1 MVAAFNRNFRKVERD
16 AQRTSKQVEREFSQ
30 GLGAI
35 KDSAEKLS
43 SLIGGPLGDIADVA
57 LDLGG
62 KLSGTAGAIGGVG
75 AAAGVAAIS
84 VAALAV
90 GAKGL
95 ADSALEASERLQE
108 TGYAAV
114 IPAEA
119 AESLKQYEQASADLR
134 RELDLLVVLVGS
146 DVAKV
151 MGQAAYATIGVIKG
165 FRDLASAASDAA
177 EPISSVGERLS
188 WLSPLKWELYAAGK
202 AFEYFRDEGKKAA
215 DELENTSGPSIEAA
229 EAYSELGT
237 TVEDAAIEEAKA
249 TRQAKE
255 RAGAAAEAAAA
266 VEAQARAEEEQAEAT
281 RRAHEAGA
289 EWLATGMDAIRVT
302 DNLSAAVENNAY
314 QWDLAVQNMGSASK
328 TAGGLGA
335 ALGDSGEAVQTF
347 GGSLQSVLESE
358 AFTGIMGQMSK
369 TAELAMQLH
378 EMNVAQLQERI
389 AKRRE
394 EISEWK
400 ETELS
405 KVDAMLE
412 RGQIDQKQAIEA
424 RKRIAEE
431 EAARRQALNQRTAD
445 ERAKVIAGFKRG
457 QAYQRAQATMEAA
470 SAALGLI
477 PFFAFLGPLAPLAAA
492 GVTAPAL
499 ALQLEVINRQ
509 QPPQFPMGRAPL
521 DADHTVMAAI
531 QPTEAVLTARGVA
544 AAGGAAGVRALND
557 GRGTMGGSVVVQLDR
572 RVIAEAVA
580 GVGVR
585 RVDPR
590 RGKLD
595 PWRSA

>member
-1 MVAAFNRNFRKVERD
+1 M
-16 AQRTSKQVEREFSQ
+16 
-30 GLGAI
+30 
-35 KDSAEKLS
+35 
-43 SLIGGPLGDIADVA
+43 GD
-57 LDLGG
+57 
-62 KLSGTAGAIGGVG
+62 
-75 AAAGVAAIS
+75 
-84 VAALAV
+84 
-90 GAKGL
+90 
-95 ADSALEASERLQE
+95 
-108 TGYAAV
+108 
-114 IPAEA
+114 
-119 AESLKQYEQASADLR
+119 
-134 RELDLLVVLVGS
+134 
-146 DVAKV
+146 
-151 MGQAAYATIGVIKG
+151 AAYATIGVIEG

-237 TVEDAAIEEAKA
+237 TVEDVAIEEANA
-249 TRQAKE
+249 ARQAKE
-255 RAGAAAEAAAA
+255 RAAAASASAAA

-378 EMNVAQLQERI
+378 DMNVAQLQERI

-544 AAGGAAGVRALND
+544 AAGGAAGVRRLND

>member
-1 MVAAFNRNFRKVERD
+1 MVAAFNRNFRKVEKE

-215 DELENTSGPSIEAA
+215 DEL
-229 EAYSELGT
+229 
-237 TVEDAAIEEAKA
+237 
-249 TRQAKE
+249 
-255 RAGAAAEAAAA
+255 
-266 VEAQARAEEEQAEAT
+266 
-281 RRAHEAGA
+281 
-289 EWLATGMDAIRVT
+289 
-302 DNLSAAVENNAY
+302 
-314 QWDLAVQNMGSASK
+314 
-328 TAGGLGA
+328 
-335 ALGDSGEAVQTF
+335 
-347 GGSLQSVLESE
+347 
-358 AFTGIMGQMSK
+358 
-369 TAELAMQLH
+369 
-378 EMNVAQLQERI
+378 
-389 AKRRE
+389 
-394 EISEWK
+394 
-400 ETELS
+400 
-405 KVDAMLE
+405 
-412 RGQIDQKQAIEA
+412 
-424 RKRIAEE
+424 
-431 EAARRQALNQRTAD
+431 
-445 ERAKVIAGFKRG
+445 
-457 QAYQRAQATMEAA
+457 
-470 SAALGLI
+470 
-477 PFFAFLGPLAPLAAA
+477 
-492 GVTAPAL
+492 
-499 ALQLEVINRQ
+499 
-509 QPPQFPMGRAPL
+509 
-521 DADHTVMAAI
+521 
-531 QPTEAVLTARGVA
+531 
-544 AAGGAAGVRALND
+544 
-557 GRGTMGGSVVVQLDR
+557 
-572 RVIAEAVA
+572 
-580 GVGVR
+580 
-585 RVDPR
+585 
-590 RGKLD
+590 
-595 PWRSA
+595 